1 MIVINIIT
9 EILNSGIMVL
19 TEQVISNDKQIKAVK
34 LVFEGM
40 TSTVRRVILY
50 LQNLNY
56 NLIFIGFCFLS
67 VNILFIFVSYF
78 IDFIFTT

>member
-34 LVFEGM
+34 LVFKGM

>member
-1 MIVINIIT
+1 
-9 EILNSGIMVL
+9 MVL

-34 LVFEGM
+34 LVFKGM